1 MWRSM
6 TWWSTQL
13 YQFGI
18 DKKWAD
24 LQAWRINP
32 DLAGVSGI
40 ISTSTVWRRTLV
52 CPVDEIVLS
61 VLSPRPPLQELWGKD
76 RLVLNQEWFGMIAR
90 CCQMPNVAKEP
101 NRWWTAI
108 LWTRPKPQHFFLF
121 GPGKACWTCLLP
133 TTFPDLV
140 IAFWV
145 IFITE
150 LIPAFH
156 TLHQT
161 RKRTRVR
168 SSRVETSSAWECAD
182 PLRVG
187 LLLLGKNHCLCKQC
201 ILRTPRAHS
210 SLNFTLCTFGWFYI
224 IYTA

>member
-90 CCQMPNVAKEP
+90 CCQMLPRSPIAGGPPSFGLAQSLNIFFSLGPVKHAEP
-101 NRWWTAI
+101 VCY
-108 LWTRPKPQHFFLF
+108 PQ
-121 GPGKACWTCLLP
+121 P
-133 TTFPDLV
+133 FP
-140 IAFWV
+140 
-145 IFITE
+145 
-150 LIPAFH
+150 
-156 TLHQT
+156 
-161 RKRTRVR
+161 
-168 SSRVETSSAWECAD
+168 TSSS
-182 PLRVG
+182 LSG
-187 LLLLGKNHCLCKQC
+187 
-201 ILRTPRAHS
+201 S
-210 SLNFTLCTFGWFYI
+210 SSSPSWSQPFTLYI
-224 IYTA
+224 RREREQGSGRLALKQVPLGNAPTHFA